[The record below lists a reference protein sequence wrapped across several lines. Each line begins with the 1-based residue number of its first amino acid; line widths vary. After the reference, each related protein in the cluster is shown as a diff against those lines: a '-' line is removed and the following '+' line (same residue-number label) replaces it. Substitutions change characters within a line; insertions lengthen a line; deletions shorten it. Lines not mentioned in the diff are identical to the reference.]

1 MKTQMIH
8 LINEGLL
15 AQTDLKGGLA
25 KILGIIMMLAFVSG
39 VIMVV
44 TGALKWNKDPE
55 SAKQSMLGGGV
66 VAGATAIVTLLFK
79 AFGLDFGITP
89 DVSGF

>member
-1 MKTQMIH
+1 MN
-8 LINEGLL
+8 LINHAIV
-15 AQTDLKGGLA
+15 AQADLKGGLS

-39 VIMVV
+39 VVMVV

-55 SAKQSMLGGGV
+55 SAKQSMIGGGV
-66 VAGATAIVTLLFK
+66 VAGASVIVTMLFK